1 MFFSPCSSHVQMAIL
16 RSGRGRNNSRST
28 SRSASRS
35 TSRSTSQRSRA
46 PRGRA
51 AHAGRG
57 GRGGR
62 PRAASSR
69 RDSGRS
75 DETPGVA
82 KLRQIVLELREQ
94 LENRE
99 GTIQQMQRE
108 RDDERARQESEDPNG
123 PDDIDADADA
133 VEPEVIVTDMAPP
146 PPRAPRTSAATQDQI
161 EQFLMKERIRSWRNP
176 DHAKRWFL
184 TASAPVAASLTRSA
198 MKAMMHDTV
207 DVSTSVLGMLNDL
220 GGFDVREFM
229 APEDDHY
236 ATDRML
242 TEQLEI
248 LIHAVVKI
256 LSKGVSSVTGQAR
269 IAILHQDLQSGL
281 RTLRQHSIE
290 CRSQMRIL
298 ANASLMADFINK
310 DLNLWAA
317 QLGDAASDFTSL
329 IHAPPSA
336 DEFPPVVVPQWT
348 RLSQYIQAGGLRN
361 AQHQRAKSVPP
372 GMGRGKS
379 TSKTPSGKKGYCFAW
394 ASEEGC
400 RRSARDCR
408 WEHAHDPNPR
418 GRSKGGARRQDA
430 HAGGSS
436 AGGSSG
442 GGSGSASRRD
452 AEDRGS
458 GRGGGGD
465 GGGGGSRSSTSS
477 HN

>member
-1 MFFSPCSSHVQMAIL
+1 MAIL
-16 RSGRGRNNSRST
+16 RSGRGRNNSRAA

-35 TSRSTSQRSRA
+35 TSRSTSQRPRA
-46 PRGRA
+46 SRGRA
-51 AHAGRG
+51 AQAGRG

-69 RDSGRS
+69 RDSGRD
-75 DETPGVA
+75 DENPGVA
-82 KLRQIVLELREQ
+82 ELRRTVLELREQ
-94 LENRE
+94 LEDRE

-108 RDDERARQESEDPNG
+108 RDDERAGQE
-123 PDDIDADADA
+123 PDDMDADANA
-133 VEPEVIVTDMAPP
+133 GEPEVVVTNMAPP
-146 PPRAPRTSAATQDQI
+146 PPRAPRTSVATQDQI
-161 EQFLMKERIRSWRNP
+161 AQFLMKERIRSWRNP

-184 TASAPVAASLTRSA
+184 TASAPVAVSLNRSA
-198 MKAMMHDTV
+198 MTAMMHDTV
-207 DVSTSVLGMLNDL
+207 DVSTPVLGMLNDL

-229 APEDDHY
+229 APEDDRY

-248 LIHAVVKI
+248 LIHAVIKV

-269 IAILHQDLQSGL
+269 IAILHQGLQSGL

-290 CRSQMRIL
+290 CRSQMRIP

-310 DLNLWAA
+310 DLNRWAA

-329 IHAPPSA
+329 VHAPPSA

-372 GMGRGKS
+372 VMGRGKS
-379 TSKTPSGKKGYCFAW
+379 TSKTPSGKHGYCYAW

-400 RRSARDCR
+400 SRSARNCR

-418 GRSKGGARRQDA
+418 GRGKGGARRQDS

-436 AGGSSG
+436 GGGSSS

-465 GGGGGSRSSTSS
+465 GGGGGGGSGRGSTSS
-477 HN
+477 HH